1 MKRTSFDA
9 TSNFYIP
16 IVSSII
22 KSQFVNRSIFFFL
35 DLSIVTQSDPKFS
48 RNTDLPHIWAYS
60 VTAGLGAVTPSV
72 VNS

>member
-1 MKRTSFDA
+1 MKRTPFDA
-9 TSNFYIP
+9 TGHFYIP
-16 IVSSII
+16 IVRNII
-22 KSQFVNRSIFFFL
+22 KSKFVNRSIFFL

-72 VNS
+72 ANS

>member
-1 MKRTSFDA
+1 MKRTSFNA

-22 KSQFVNRSIFFFL
+22 KSKFVNRSIFFL

-72 VNS
+72 ANS

>member
-1 MKRTSFDA
+1 MKRTPFDA

-16 IVSSII
+16 IVRSII
-22 KSQFVNRSIFFFL
+22 KSKFVNRSIFFL

-72 VNS
+72 ANS

>member
-16 IVSSII
+16 IVSRII
-22 KSQFVNRSIFFFL
+22 KSKFVNRSIFFFL

-72 VNS
+72 ANS